1 MGYQLSQVLREECFT
16 VYVQYER
23 HRIMMLVP
31 TTLREVAVLSKYRIV
46 SEEWVTAFGEK
57 RITPAVQV
65 RVGFFWW
72 VTLTRCESV
81 KQARYYIEHGC
92 RNLKLSELLV
102 MNNYPFILIVS
113 AIYVA
118 HALWGLV

>member
-1 MGYQLSQVLREECFT
+1 M
-16 VYVQYER
+16 
-23 HRIMMLVP
+23 
-31 TTLREVAVLSKYRIV
+31 LSKYRIV
-46 SEEWVTAFGEK
+46 REEWATAFGEK

-92 RNLKLSELLV
+92 ARREKSKVIGVISYERSIRTV
-102 MNNYPFILIVS
+102 GRRRGS
-113 AIYVA
+113 A
-118 HALWGLV
+118 G